1 MSLDAFYETTVKV
14 IKKKILTQIKKNN
27 VLIFR
32 ARKAFSGERIRY
44 FAMIYDYEDSMI
56 KNESK
61 RRLERLEIERLAP
74 KYGKVE
80 KKKEGRKVFKV
91 KKLQNKRKEEL
102 NL

>member
-1 MSLDAFYETTVKV
+1 
-14 IKKKILTQIKKNN
+14 
-27 VLIFR
+27 
-32 ARKAFSGERIRY
+32 
-44 FAMIYDYEDSMI
+44 MI